1 VDGQVTQTVSVEPA
15 GIVIELE
22 PGENLLRA
30 AQRRGYRWP
39 TVCDGN
45 ASCGVCVAQVVS
57 GFENCSEIGT
67 LERERI
73 IALNKPVD
81 GKARLA
87 CQLQINGPITVHRRG
102 VRRKVANS
110 VDQKEE

>member
-1 VDGQVTQTVSVEPA
+1 VTQTVSVEPA
-15 GIVIELE
+15 GVVIELE
-22 PGENLLRA
+22 PGESLLRA
-30 AQRRGYRWP
+30 AQRCGYRWP

-57 GFENCSEIGT
+57 GFENCAEIGS

-73 IALNKPVD
+73 VALNKPVD

-87 CQLQINGPITVHRRG
+87 CQLTIEGPVTVHRRG
-102 VRRKVANS
+102 VRLRVADG

>member
-1 VDGQVTQTVSVEPA
+1 VTQTVSVEPA
-15 GIVIELE
+15 GVVIELE
-22 PGENLLRA
+22 PGESLLRA
-30 AQRRGYRWP
+30 AQRCGYRWP

-67 LERERI
+67 LELERI
-73 IALNKPVD
+73 VALNKPVD

-87 CQLQINGPITVHRRG
+87 CQLTIEGPVTVHRRG
-102 VRRKVANS
+102 VRLRVADG
-110 VDQKEE
+110 VDQK